1 MKKFIL
7 TICILAMGLMVQ
19 NLSVHAQPSNFT
31 YQGSLKDGSAP
42 ANGTYDFQIFIYDA
56 LTGGTQQGQTD
67 ATVQVVNGIFTIEFT
82 NASPIFFSGAPRFL
96 EIRVK
101 PTSGTT
107 FTTLNPRSAV
117 TSVPWA
123 NKADY
128 ARIAFSADVATNAGQ
143 LGGVAAGQY
152 VVTTDPRMTDART
165 PTAGSANYIQNATA
179 VQSGNF
185 NVAGSGSANIFNA
198 GSQFNIGGLRVFTVA
213 GIQNVFAGVSSGSNN
228 TGGENT
234 FVGFTAGQS
243 NSSGFRNTF
252 IGANAGK
259 VNTTGIQNT
268 FVGGTSGV
276 SNTTGGSNSFFG
288 VTAGN
293 FNSTGNNNSFFG
305 TGAGSSNSGGNDN
318 SFFGYNAG
326 FVNQTGLRNVY
337 IGVSAGEAG
346 TSGVDNTFVGMSSGI
361 ANTIGLNNTFMGK
374 SAGFL
379 NTTGFSNTF
388 IGRAAG
394 NSVTTGGNNTTLG
407 SQANVFPGNLTNA
420 TAIGA
425 DSLAE
430 ASNSVVLG
438 NNANVGIGT
447 SSPAYKLH
455 VVGQDLRLES
465 NVQPRFSLNFT
476 SGTTDA
482 KKWYNRAAT
491 NEQVF
496 ALLNDAETAE
506 TPWLRVTR
514 SAMTVSQ
521 VSMLGNLAIGGSG
534 SPDQL
539 AVFGTAS
546 IGTLGAA
553 GSTALCRNATNQIST
568 CSSSI
573 RYKNNVQDFRPGL
586 NLVRK
591 LRPVTFNWKADNK
604 EDMGLVA
611 EEVNAAEPLLTI
623 TNKDG
628 QVEGVKYDRVGVV
641 LVNAVNEQQDQIEAQ
656 QKQIDEQKL
665 VIQKQEEKLDKQQS
679 EIDALKLVVCSQNA
693 TAAICKPKN

>member
-7 TICILAMGLMVQ
+7 TICIFTMVLMVQ
-19 NLSVHAQPSNFT
+19 NLSVNAQPSNFT

-42 ANGTYDFQIFIYDA
+42 ANGTYDFQVFIYDA

-101 PTSGTT
+101 PASGTT
-107 FTTLNPRSAV
+107 FTTLSPRSAV

-185 NVAGSGSANIFNA
+185 NIGGNGSANIFNA
-198 GSQFNIGGLRVFTVA
+198 GSQFNIGGFRVFSVA
-213 GIQNVFAGVSSGSNN
+213 GTQNVFAGLSAGSNN
-228 TGGENT
+228 SGGENT
-234 FVGFTAGQS
+234 FVGFTAGQV

-259 VNTTGIQNT
+259 VNTTGFQNT

-293 FNSTGNNNSFFG
+293 FNSTGSNNSFFGTSAGSSNTTGNNNSFFG
-305 TGAGSSNSGGNDN
+305 I
-318 SFFGYNAG
+318 NAG
-326 FVNQTGLRNVY
+326 FLNAGGSRNVY
-337 IGVSAGEAG
+337 IGSSAGEAG
-346 TSGVDNTFVGMSSGI
+346 TSGVDNTFVGTEAGVG
-361 ANTIGLNNTFMGK
+361 NTIGLNNTFMGK

-379 NTTGFSNTF
+379 NTSGFSNTF

-394 NSVTTGGNNTTLG
+394 NSVTTGGNNTALG

-425 DSLAE
+425 DSLVE

-438 NNANVGIGT
+438 NNANVGIGKT
-447 SSPAYKLH
+447 APTYKLH
-455 VVGQDLRLES
+455 VVGENIRIEGPTAVL
-465 NVQPRFSLNFT
+465 PRFSMNFT

-482 KKWYNRAAT
+482 KKWQHYTALNRTTFSA
-491 NEQVF
+491 
-496 ALLNDAETAE
+496 LNDAENAE
-506 TPWLRVTR
+506 TIWLNVTR
-514 SAMTVSQ
+514 SGMTVTGIAFSNAP
-521 VSMLGNLAIGGSG
+521 V
-534 SPDQL
+534 
-539 AVFGTAS
+539 S
-546 IGTLGAA
+546 IGVLGSA
-553 GSTALCRNATNQIST
+553 GSTAICRNSANEIST

-611 EEVNAAEPLLTI
+611 EEVNAAEPLLAI

-641 LVNAVNEQQDQIEAQ
+641 LVNAVNEQQDQIESQ

-665 VIQKQEEKLDKQQS
+665 VIQKQEEKLDKQRS
-679 EIDALKLVVCSQNA
+679 EINGLKLVVCSQNP